1 LQSCGDYEHDY
12 EHEQAR
18 LRGNLKQGCSVKTEK
33 KETGWWVYII
43 ECADASLYTGI
54 TNDLEQRLAKH
65 NAGTASRYTRARTPV
80 RLVYREAHP
89 DRSSASRRENE
100 VKRLTREEKL
110 TLISGGRR

>member
-1 LQSCGDYEHDY
+1 M
-12 EHEQAR
+12 
-18 LRGNLKQGCSVKTEK
+18 KTVK
-33 KETGWWVYII
+33 KENGWWLYIV

-54 TNDLEQRLAKH
+54 TNNLEQRLEKH

-100 VKRLTREEKL
+100 VKQLTRDEKL
-110 TLISGGRR
+110 ALILAGSRRAKKKQPI